1 MSNYGHYNHQYYGTR
16 EKKHPKSFKIAGISN
31 YEDAKII
38 DYDTILEMEY
48 EPNNP
53 YDSSA
58 IKIKVK
64 DKMVGYV
71 PNNPPNIKKMCFENI
86 NEKLKVINIKG
97 NPRGVRVLFQ
107 FSKFIPVELQ
117 ANECLWYKENSKLVT
132 EKGYRMP
139 KCYAAVASHD
149 TIKIPSFNK
158 MVFFDARQKFRKFHY
173 VYIYIYSVFVFFFY
187 SFFLTNNN
195 KIQ

>member
-1 MSNYGHYNHQYYGTR
+1 MF
-16 EKKHPKSFKIAGISN
+16 SF
-31 YEDAKII
+31 
-38 DYDTILEMEY
+38 
-48 EPNNP
+48 
-53 YDSSA
+53 SSE
-58 IKIKVK
+58 I
-64 DKMVGYV
+64 
-71 PNNPPNIKKMCFENI
+71 
-86 NEKLKVINIKG
+86 
-97 NPRGVRVLFQ
+97 
-107 FSKFIPVELQ
+107 FIPVELQ

-173 VYIYIYSVFVFFFY
+173 IYSVFVFFY

>member
-1 MSNYGHYNHQYYGTR
+1 MGGNISIGKPQNIVPSHGNDVSLDFIQTHWSKNITAFTVEPVMAETR
-16 EKKHPKSFKIAGISN
+16 PGVEKPDGGGASGPSIVRLRLTWADGQFSETQPETCILKTEDNSKDPKF
-31 YEDAKII
+31 D
-38 DYDTILEMEY
+38 L
-48 EPNNP
+48 
-53 YDSSA
+53 
-58 IKIKVK
+58 
-64 DKMVGYV
+64 
-71 PNNPPNIKKMCFENI
+71 
-86 NEKLKVINIKG
+86 
-97 NPRGVRVLFQ
+97 GVRVLFQ

-173 VYIYIYSVFVFFFY
+173 VYIYILFLCFFIP
-187 SFFLTNNN
+187 FF
-195 KIQ
+195 